1 MPYRVL
7 FMWGDTPPEHFQEPR
22 EVGVSQL
29 LQVDSLITVPI
40 LFLLF
45 TLLVAFV
52 RLALRSLV
60 VVLLFV
66 HSSSCLFL
74 KFTLWRWHMHVH
86 GINLTLIGIPQLVAL
101 QLEGRRDEIIFSGK
115 EF

>member
-1 MPYRVL
+1 
-7 FMWGDTPPEHFQEPR
+7 MWGDTPPEHFQEPR

-60 VVLLFV
+60 VVFV
-66 HSSSCLFL
+66 L